1 MLVDV
6 KIIVKTRHDNIGD
19 IRTITAERAR
29 VWVNDFKIAE
39 YMKKEKTRQKG
50 VNNDTDNSTE

>member
-6 KIIVKTRHDNIGD
+6 KIIVNTKHNNIGD
-19 IRTITAERAR
+19 IRTITPERAR

-39 YMKKEKTRQKG
+39 YVEKKKGKKG
-50 VNNDTDNSTE
+50 VNYESNDITKY